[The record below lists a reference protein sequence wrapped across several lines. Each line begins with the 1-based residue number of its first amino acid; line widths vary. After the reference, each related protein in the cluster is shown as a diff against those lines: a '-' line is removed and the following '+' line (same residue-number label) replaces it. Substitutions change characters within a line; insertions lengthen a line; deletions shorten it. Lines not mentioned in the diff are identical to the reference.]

1 MRYNFKPPLQPRL
14 YCLCGTLLLRRLHL
28 ISLLRKYPIIAERLQ
43 ANTTSG
49 PASISAHRLIPGVG
63 FTMISRP
70 LSIRALWRIVVRDCH
85 APVPLTSDCQH
96 KNPFKIFRE
105 PFQTPVN
112 FPSAPISFRLL
123 TRRGPVRLDRASINR
138 IFPKGLY
145 SFS

>member
-63 FTMISRP
+63 FTMISRRSP
-70 LSIRALWRIVVRDCH
+70 SELYGASLSVIVT
-85 APVPLTSDCQH
+85 LQS
-96 KNPFKIFRE
+96 
-105 PFQTPVN
+105 
-112 FPSAPISFRLL
+112 L
-123 TRRGPVRLDRASINR
+123 
-138 IFPKGLY
+138 
-145 SFS
+145 